1 MNAFSEFD
9 KVDEIDLNRDIED
22 DRKGDSSGALKAS
35 SHLCG
40 RQLQQPLMVH
50 MVHTH
55 TRPHGPNT
63 CYIILHYGTDD
74 QRQND
79 AVPRYV
85 VCVRTLWTY
94 GVFFH
99 SF

>member
-1 MNAFSEFD
+1 MNAWFD
-9 KVDEIDLNRDIED
+9 KFHEIDLNRDIED
-22 DRKGDSSGALKAS
+22 DRRGDSSGAWEAS

-55 TRPHGPNT
+55 TRPHCPNT
-63 CYIILHYGTDD
+63 CSIILHYGTDD

-79 AVPRYV
+79 VVPC
-85 VCVRTLWTY
+85 VCGPSGRMAYSSIYTEK
-94 GVFFH
+94 GC
-99 SF
+99 

>member
-1 MNAFSEFD
+1 MNAWFD

-22 DRKGDSSGALKAS
+22 DRRGDSSGALRAS

-55 TRPHGPNT
+55 KCPHGPNT

-79 AVPRYV
+79 VMP
-85 VCVRTLWTY
+85 CVMCGPSGRMGYSSIYTEK
-94 GVFFH
+94 GC
-99 SF
+99 